1 VSVEVAIRHRGKK
14 VSGSEVKKTAEKILE
29 LLGRE
34 TSELSLVFVG
44 NREMSALNARYRK
57 KNRPTDVLSF
67 PFGEPQPPGPR
78 ILGDVVIS
86 LDQAEAQARK
96 RRCTLEEEVKALM
109 IHGIL
114 HLLGYDHERSRR
126 EARIM
131 RAMEKK
137 VCRALCDPKALKL

>member
-1 VSVEVAIRHRGKK
+1 MSVEVTIRRKLKK
-14 VSGSEVKKTAEKILE
+14 VAGSELKKTAEKVLD
-29 LLGRE
+29 LLGQGE
-34 TSELSLVFVG
+34 SELSLVFVG

-67 PFGEPQPPGPR
+67 PFGGPQPPGLK

-96 RRCTLEEEVKALM
+96 RRRTVGDEVRTLM

-114 HLLGYDHERSRR
+114 HLLGFDHERPRQ
-126 EARIM
+126 ARIM
-131 RAMEKK
+131 RGMESK
-137 VCRALCDPKALKL
+137 VRRALCAGRALKL